1 MRKWIGIVG
10 GTLIALWAIIFLG
23 VIPSQVVQGNN
34 SAMSE
39 TPADRGLA
47 FEEFTLTS
55 RTDDIKLEGWWI
67 PAENPKGIFLFIH
80 GANGSKEG
88 QYLESLNLYRDMVA
102 AGYTVVAPD
111 LRNHGT
117 SGRSASGT
125 LMFGLEEKD
134 DVLAVIDMIT
144 QRAPDL
150 PLYAGGVSMGGGTLV
165 HTLAEETPIRAAL
178 LWDPLLDAASSSAG
192 GVKAMLELPDALISP
207 VIWSAQTFF
216 GLPTESKIELGKTL
230 TTPILII
237 QDEDDPVTLTKFSR
251 ELADTNDNVS
261 MIVMPTPERPN
272 ALLTENGGWATH
284 GAAYE
289 LYPTKF
295 IAHLTTFLANH

>member
-10 GTLIALWAIIFLG
+10 GTLVVLWAIIFLG

-88 QYLESLNLYRDMVA
+88 QYLESLNLYRDMVS

-178 LWDPLLDAASSSAG
+178 LWDPLLDATSSSAG
-192 GVKAMLELPDALISP
+192 GIKAMLELPDALITP

-216 GLPTESKIELGKTL
+216 GLPTESAIELGKTL

-237 QDEDDPVTLTKFSR
+237 QDEDDPVTLAKFSQ
-251 ELADTNDNVS
+251 ELADANDNVS
-261 MIVMPTPERPN
+261 MIVIPTPELPN

-289 LYPTKF
+289 LYPTEF
-295 IAHLTTFLANH
+295 IAHLTTFLASQ

>member
-1 MRKWIGIVG
+1 MRKWITIVG
-10 GTLIALWAIIFLG
+10 GTLVALGALTFL
-23 VIPSQVVQGNN
+23 VILPSQVIKGNN

-39 TPADRGLA
+39 TPADRGLT

-55 RTDDIKLEGWWI
+55 RTDDISLAGWWI
-67 PAENPKGIFLFIH
+67 PAKDPKGIFLFIH

-88 QYLESLNLYRDMVA
+88 PYLESLNLYRDMVN

-117 SGRSASGT
+117 SGRSASGS

-144 QRAPDL
+144 ERAPEL

-192 GVKAMLELPDALISP
+192 GVKAMLDLPDIFIGP
-207 VIWSAQTFF
+207 VIWSAQNFF
-216 GLPTESKIELGKTL
+216 GLPSESAIELGKSL
-230 TTPILII
+230 TTPILLI
-237 QDEDDPVTLTKFSR
+237 QDEEDPVTLAKFSQ
-251 ELADTNDNVS
+251 ELADENDNVR
-261 MIVMPTPERPN
+261 MIVMPTPELPN
-272 ALLTENGGWATH
+272 ALLTENDGWATH

-289 LYPTKF
+289 LYPTEF
-295 IAHLTTFLANH
+295 VDHLTTFLENH

>member
-10 GTLIALWAIIFLG
+10 GTLFVLWAVIFLG

-34 SAMSE
+34 SEMSE

-55 RTDDIKLEGWWI
+55 QTDGIQLEGWWI

-102 AGYTVVAPD
+102 AGYTIVAPD

-125 LMFGLEEKD
+125 LMFGQEEKH

-144 QRAPDL
+144 QRAPDM

-165 HTLAEETPIRAAL
+165 HALAEETPIRAAL
-178 LWDPLLDAASSSAG
+178 LWDPLLDASSSSAG
-192 GVKAMLELPDALISP
+192 GIKAMLELPDVLISP
-207 VIWSAQTFF
+207 IIWSAQTFF
-216 GLPTESKIELGKTL
+216 GLPADSAIELGKTL

-237 QDEDDPVTLTKFSR
+237 QDEDDPVTLAKFSR
-251 ELADTNDNVS
+251 ELADANDNVS
-261 MIVMPTPERPN
+261 MIVMPTPELPN

-289 LYPTKF
+289 LYPTEF
-295 IAHLTTFLANH
+295 VAHLTGFLAQH

>member
-10 GTLIALWAIIFLG
+10 GTLFVLGAVTFLAIL
-23 VIPSQVVQGNN
+23 PSQIIKGNN
-34 SAMSE
+34 SEMSE

-55 RTDDIKLEGWWI
+55 RTDNITIEGWWI

-102 AGYTVVAPD
+102 AGYTVVTPD

-117 SGRSASGT
+117 SGRSPSGT
-125 LMFGLEEKD
+125 LMFGLEEKN

-144 QRAPDL
+144 QRAPDM

-165 HTLAEETPIRAAL
+165 YTLAEETPIRAAL

-192 GVKAMLELPDALISP
+192 GVKAMLDLPDVLISP
-207 VIWSAQTFF
+207 IIWSAQTFF
-216 GLPTESKIELGKTL
+216 GLPSQNAIELSKTL

-237 QDEDDPVTLTKFSR
+237 QDEDDPVTLAKFSQ
-251 ELADTNDNVS
+251 ELADANDNVS
-261 MIVMPTPERPN
+261 MIVMPTPELPN
-272 ALLTENGGWATH
+272 ALLTENEGWATH

-289 LYPTKF
+289 LYPAEF
-295 IAHLTTFLANH
+295 VAHVTDFLAKH